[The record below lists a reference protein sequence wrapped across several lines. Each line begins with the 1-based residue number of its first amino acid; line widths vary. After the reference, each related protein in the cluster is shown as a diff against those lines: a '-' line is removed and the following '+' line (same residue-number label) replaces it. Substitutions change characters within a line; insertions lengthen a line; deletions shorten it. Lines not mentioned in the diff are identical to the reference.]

1 MQERAALALNDR
13 AGTLSSALPAL
24 LVEAH
29 RIAATVIIGVHG
41 RKRSGPGETFWQYRP
56 YSFGDNVQ
64 QIDWHRSARSDRVF
78 IRENE
83 WEAANT
89 LWLWVSP
96 SVAMTFQSHLA
107 NVTKADRAK
116 LLALAIASLAIRA
129 NERVS
134 LLGTNL
140 VPAHSRPAL
149 LRLAQTLISTS
160 SSDTLPGAVRLPKF
174 STVLMFGDFLERP
187 DSIARSLSSIA
198 ANGVAGHVV
207 QICDPAEETLP
218 YEGRVQFEEMAGPL
232 SYVAGKTESLRE
244 AYQAK
249 FQEQREEVRG
259 IARRI
264 GWSFAVHRTDE
275 PPLRILH
282 ALHGL
287 IGGEKSRTHQMRAF

>member
-13 AGTLSSALPAL
+13 AETLSSALSAL

-89 LWLWVSP
+89 LWVWVSP

-107 NVTKADRAK
+107 QVSKAERAK

-134 LLGTNL
+134 LLGTDL
-140 VPAHSRPAL
+140 IPAHSRPAL
-149 LRLAQTLISTS
+149 LRLAQTLIAAPR
-160 SSDTLPGAVRLPKF
+160 SDTLPRAIRLPKF

-187 DSIARSLSSIA
+187 DRIAESLSSIA
-198 ANGVAGHVV
+198 ANGVAGHIV
-207 QICDPAEETLP
+207 QVCDPAEETLP
-218 YEGRVQFEEMAGPL
+218 YQGRVQFEEMAGPL
-232 SYVAGKTESLRE
+232 RYVAGKTESLRE

-249 FQEQREEVRG
+249 FQEQRASVRD

-287 IGGEKSRTHQMRAF
+287 IGGEKSRANQARAF

>member
-13 AGTLSSALPAL
+13 AENLSSALPAL

-96 SVAMTFQSHLA
+96 AIAMSFQSHLA
-107 NVTKADRAK
+107 TVSKAERAK
-116 LLALAIASLAIRA
+116 LLALAIASLAVRA

-134 LLGTNL
+134 LLGSNL
-140 VPAHSRPAL
+140 TPAHSRPAL
-149 LRLAQTLISTS
+149 LRLAQTLITAPA
-160 SSDTLPGAVRLPKF
+160 SDTLPRAIRLPKF
-174 STVLMFGDFLERP
+174 STVLMFGDFLEPPER
-187 DSIARSLSSIA
+187 IAKSLGSIA

-207 QICDPAEETLP
+207 QVCDPAEETLP
-218 YEGRVQFEEMAGPL
+218 YQGRVRFEEMAGPL
-232 SYVAGKTESLRE
+232 TYIAGKTESLRE

-249 FQEQREEVRG
+249 FREQRERVRD
-259 IARRI
+259 ITRRI

-287 IGGEKSRTHQMRAF
+287 IGGEKSRANQARTF

>member
-13 AGTLSSALPAL
+13 AENLSSALPAL

-96 SVAMTFQSHLA
+96 AIAMSFQSHLA
-107 NVTKADRAK
+107 TVSKAERAK
-116 LLALAIASLAIRA
+116 LLALAIASLAVRA

-134 LLGTNL
+134 LLGSNL
-140 VPAHSRPAL
+140 TPAHSRPAL
-149 LRLAQTLISTS
+149 LRLAQTLITAPP
-160 SSDTLPGAVRLPKF
+160 SDTLPRAIRLPKF
-174 STVLMFGDFLERP
+174 STVLMFGDFLEPPER
-187 DSIARSLSSIA
+187 IAKSLGSIA

-207 QICDPAEETLP
+207 QVCDPAEETLP
-218 YEGRVQFEEMAGPL
+218 YQGRVRFEEMAGPL
-232 SYVAGKTESLRE
+232 TYIAGKTESLRE

-249 FQEQREEVRG
+249 FREQRERVRD
-259 IARRI
+259 ITRRI

-287 IGGEKSRTHQMRAF
+287 IGGEKSRANQARTF

>member
-13 AGTLSSALPAL
+13 AGNLSGALPAL

-96 SVAMTFQSHLA
+96 AVAMTFQSHLA
-107 NVTKADRAK
+107 TVSKGERAR
-116 LLALAIASLAIRA
+116 LLALAVASLAVRA

-134 LLGTNL
+134 LLGSDL
-140 VPAHSRPAL
+140 APAHSRPAL
-149 LRLAQTLISTS
+149 LRLAQTLITAPA
-160 SSDTLPGAVRLPKF
+160 SDTLPRAIRLPKF
-174 STVLMFGDFLERP
+174 STVLMFGDFLEPPER
-187 DSIARSLSSIA
+187 IARSLGSIA
-198 ANGVAGHVV
+198 ANGVAGHIV
-207 QICDPAEETLP
+207 QVCDPAEETLP
-218 YEGRVQFEEMAGPL
+218 YQGRVQFEEMAGPL
-232 SYVAGKTESLRE
+232 TYVAGKTESLRE

-249 FQEQREEVRG
+249 FAEQRARVRD
-259 IARRI
+259 ITRRI

-275 PPLRILH
+275 APLRILH

-287 IGGEKSRTHQMRAF
+287 IGGEKSRANQARAF

>member
-1 MQERAALALNDR
+1 MQDRAALALNDR
-13 AGTLSSALPAL
+13 AETLSSALPAL

-96 SVAMTFQSHLA
+96 SVAMSFQSHLA
-107 NVTKADRAK
+107 NVTKGERAK
-116 LLALAIASLAIRA
+116 LLALVIASLAVRA

-134 LLGTNL
+134 LLGTDL
-140 VPAHSRPAL
+140 SPAHSRPAL
-149 LRLAQTLISTS
+149 LRLAQTLITAPQ
-160 SSDTLPGAVRLPKF
+160 SDTLPRGIRLPKF

-187 DSIARSLSSIA
+187 DHIADSLSSIA

-207 QICDPAEETLP
+207 QVCDPAEETLP

-232 SYVAGKTESLRE
+232 SYVAGKTESLRQ

-249 FQEQREEVRG
+249 FREQREEVRG
-259 IARRI
+259 IVRRI

-287 IGGEKSRTHQMRAF
+287 IGGEKSRMHQARTF

>member
-13 AGTLSSALPAL
+13 AETLSSALPAL

-96 SVAMTFQSHLA
+96 SIAMNFQSHLA
-107 NVTKADRAK
+107 TVTKAERAK

-134 LLGTNL
+134 LLGSDL
-140 VPAHSRPAL
+140 APAHSRPAL
-149 LRLAQTLISTS
+149 LRLAQMLITAPA
-160 SSDTLPGAVRLPKF
+160 SDTLPRAIRLPKF

-187 DSIARSLSSIA
+187 DRIAQSLGSIA

-207 QICDPAEETLP
+207 QVCDPAEETLP
-218 YEGRVQFEEMAGPL
+218 YQGRVQFEEMAGPL

-249 FQEQREEVRG
+249 FAEQRDQVRD

-287 IGGEKSRTHQMRAF
+287 VGGEKSRANQARAF

>member
-1 MQERAALALNDR
+1 MHERAALALNDR
-13 AGTLSSALPAL
+13 ADTLASALPAL

-29 RIAATVIIGVHG
+29 RIAATVILGVHG

-96 SVAMTFQSHLA
+96 SVSMTFRSHLA
-107 NVTKADRAK
+107 ATSKRERAK
-116 LLALAIASLAIRA
+116 LLALAVASLAIRA

-134 LLGTNL
+134 LLGSSL

-149 LRLAQTLISTS
+149 LRLAQTLIATPQSE
-160 SSDTLPGAVRLPKF
+160 TLPRAIKLPKF
-174 STVLMFGDFLERP
+174 STVLMFGDFFERP
-187 DSIARSLSSIA
+187 ERIAQSLGSIA

-207 QICDPAEETLP
+207 QVCDPAEETLP
-218 YEGRVQFEEMAGPL
+218 YEGRVRFEEMAGPE
-232 SYVAGKTESLRE
+232 SYIAGKVESLRE
-244 AYQAK
+244 AYQGK
-249 FQEQREEVRG
+249 FQAQREAVRD

-264 GWSFAVHRTDE
+264 GWSFAVHRSDE
-275 PPLRILH
+275 PPLRTLY

-287 IGGEKSRTHQMRAF
+287 IGGEKSRAHQASAF

>member
-1 MQERAALALNDR
+1 MQERAALALSDR
-13 AGTLSSALPAL
+13 AESLSSALPAL

-96 SVAMTFQSHLA
+96 SIGMTFQSHLA
-107 NVTKADRAK
+107 TVAKSERAK
-116 LLALAIASLAIRA
+116 LLALAVASLAVRA

-134 LLGTNL
+134 LLGSNL

-149 LRLAQTLISTS
+149 LRLAQTLITAPV
-160 SSDTLPGAVRLPKF
+160 SDTLPHAIRLPKF
-174 STVLMFGDFLERP
+174 STVLMFGDFLEPPER
-187 DSIARSLSSIA
+187 IARALGSIA

-207 QICDPAEETLP
+207 QVCDPAEETLP

-232 SYVAGKTESLRE
+232 TYMAGKTESLRQ
-244 AYQAK
+244 AYQEK
-249 FQEQREEVRG
+249 FAVQRERVRD
-259 IARRI
+259 IARSI

-275 PPLRILH
+275 APLRILH

-287 IGGEKSRTHQMRAF
+287 IGGEKSRANQARAF

>member
-1 MQERAALALNDR
+1 MQDRASLALNDR
-13 AGTLSSALPAL
+13 AETLSSALPAL

-29 RIAATVIIGVHG
+29 RIAATVIMGVHG

-89 LWLWVSP
+89 LWLWISP

-107 NVTKADRAK
+107 SVTKADRAK
-116 LLALAIASLAIRA
+116 LLALAIANLAIRA

-149 LRLAQTLISTS
+149 LRLAQTLIWAP
-160 SSDTLPGAVRLPKF
+160 SSDALPAAVRLPKF
-174 STVLMFGDFLERP
+174 STVLMFGDFLEKP
-187 DSIARSLSSIA
+187 DRIARSLSSIA
-198 ANGVAGHVV
+198 GNGVAGHIV
-207 QICDPAEETLP
+207 QVCDPAEETLP
-218 YEGRVQFEEMAGPL
+218 YQGRVQFEEMAGPL
-232 SYVAGKTESLRE
+232 SYMAGKTESLRE

-249 FQEQREEVRG
+249 FQNQREEVRG

-287 IGGEKSRTHQMRAF
+287 IGGEKSRTHQARTF

>member
-1 MQERAALALNDR
+1 MQERAALALSDR
-13 AGTLSSALPAL
+13 AETLSGALPAL
-24 LVEAH
+24 LVEAL
-29 RIAATVIIGVHG
+29 RIAATVIIGEHG

-96 SVAMTFQSHLA
+96 SVNMTFKSELA
-107 NVTKADRAK
+107 AVSKAERAK
-116 LLALAIASLAIRA
+116 LLALAVGSLAIRA

-149 LRLAQTLISTS
+149 LRLAQTLILAPTS
-160 SSDTLPGAVRLPKF
+160 HTLPRGIRLPRF
-174 STVLMFGDFLERP
+174 STVLMFGDFLEPP
-187 DSIARSLSSIA
+187 DRIADSLGSIA
-198 ANGVAGHVV
+198 ASGVTGHVV
-207 QICDPAEETLP
+207 QVCDPAEEALP
-218 YEGRVQFEEMAGPL
+218 YSGRVRFEEMSGPL
-232 SYVAGKTESLRE
+232 TYVAGKTESLRE
-244 AYQAK
+244 AYQTK
-249 FQEQREEVRG
+249 FQAHRAMVRD
-259 IARRI
+259 IARRV

-287 IGGEKSRTHQMRAF
+287 IGGERSRTNQTRPF

>member
-1 MQERAALALNDR
+1 MQDRAALALNDR
-13 AGTLSSALPAL
+13 AETLAGALPSL

-107 NVTKADRAK
+107 NVNKGDRAK

-149 LRLAQTLISTS
+149 LRLAQTLISAP
-160 SSDTLPGAVRLPKF
+160 SSDTLPGAIRLPKF
-174 STVLMFGDFLERP
+174 STVLMFGDFLEKP
-187 DSIARSLSSIA
+187 DRIARSLGSIA
-198 ANGVAGHVV
+198 ANGVAGHIV
-207 QICDPAEETLP
+207 QVCDPAEETLP
-218 YEGRVQFEEMAGPL
+218 YQGRVKFEEMTGPL
-232 SYVAGKTESLRE
+232 NYIAGKTESLRE

-249 FQEQREEVRG
+249 FQEQRAEVRD

-287 IGGEKSRTHQMRAF
+287 IGGEKSRTHQARTF

>member
-1 MQERAALALNDR
+1 MHERAALALNDR
-13 AGTLSSALPAL
+13 AGTLAGALPAL

-64 QIDWHRSARSDRVF
+64 HIDWHRSARSDRVF

-96 SVAMTFQSHLA
+96 SISMTFRSHLA
-107 NVTKADRAK
+107 SVTKQERAK
-116 LLALAIASLAIRA
+116 LLALAVANLAIRA

-149 LRLAQTLISTS
+149 VRLAQMLIAAPQSE
-160 SSDTLPGAVRLPKF
+160 TLPRAIRLPKF
-174 STVLMFGDFLERP
+174 STVLVFGDFLEPPER
-187 DSIARSLSSIA
+187 IADALGSIA
-198 ANGVAGHVV
+198 ANGVAGHIV
-207 QICDPAEETLP
+207 QVCDPAEETLP
-218 YEGRVQFEEMAGPL
+218 YEGRVQVEEMAGPL
-232 SYVAGKTESLRE
+232 KYMAGKAESLRS

-249 FQEQREEVRG
+249 FSGQRDAVRG

-275 PPLRILH
+275 PPLGILH

-287 IGGEKSRTHQMRAF
+287 IGGEKSRTFRVRAF

>member
-13 AGTLSSALPAL
+13 AENLSSALPAL

-96 SVAMTFQSHLA
+96 SIGMTFQSHLA
-107 NVTKADRAK
+107 TVAKSERAK
-116 LLALAIASLAIRA
+116 LLALAVASLAVRA

-134 LLGTNL
+134 LLGSNL

-149 LRLAQTLISTS
+149 LRLAQTLITAPV
-160 SSDTLPGAVRLPKF
+160 SDMLPHAIRLPKF
-174 STVLMFGDFLERP
+174 STVLMFGDFLEPPER
-187 DSIARSLSSIA
+187 IARSLGSIA

-207 QICDPAEETLP
+207 QVCDPAEETLP

-232 SYVAGKTESLRE
+232 TYMAGKTESLRQ

-249 FQEQREEVRG
+249 FAAQRERVRD
-259 IARRI
+259 IARSI
-264 GWSFAVHRTDE
+264 GWSFAVHRSDE

-287 IGGEKSRTHQMRAF
+287 IGGEKSRANQARAF

>member
-1 MQERAALALNDR
+1 MQDRAALALNDR
-13 AGTLSSALPAL
+13 AENLSGALPAL
-24 LVEAH
+24 LVEAQ

-56 YSFGDNVQ
+56 YSFGDTVQ

-96 SVAMTFQSHLA
+96 SLTMNFQSHLA

-134 LLGTNL
+134 LLDSGML
-140 VPAHSRPAL
+140 PAHSRPAL
-149 LRLAQTLISTS
+149 LRLAQMLIAQAPTQA
-160 SSDTLPGAVRLPKF
+160 LPRPVRLPKF

-187 DSIARSLSSIA
+187 AEIARSLSSIA
-198 ANGVAGHVV
+198 AHGVAGHVV
-207 QICDPAEETLP
+207 QVSDPAEETLP
-218 YEGRVQFEEMAGPL
+218 YSGRVQFEEMAGPL
-232 SYVAGKTESLRE
+232 QYVAGKTESLRE

-249 FQEQREEVRG
+249 FQEHRAQVRD

-275 PPLRILH
+275 APLKILH

-287 IGGEKSRTHQMRAF
+287 IGGEKSRANGARTF

>member
-13 AGTLSSALPAL
+13 AESLSSALPAL

-96 SVAMTFQSHLA
+96 SISMTFQSHLA
-107 NVTKADRAK
+107 SVSKGERAK

-149 LRLAQTLISTS
+149 LRLAQTLIATP
-160 SSDTLPGAVRLPKF
+160 SSDVLPGAIKLPKF
-174 STVLMFGDFLERP
+174 STVLMFGDFLDKP
-187 DSIARSLSSIA
+187 DRVAKSLGSIA
-198 ANGVAGHVV
+198 ANGVAGHIV
-207 QICDPAEETLP
+207 QVCDPAEETLP
-218 YEGRVQFEEMAGPL
+218 YSGRVQFEEMAGPL

-249 FQEQREEVRG
+249 FQEQRAHVRD

-275 PPLRILH
+275 PPLKTLH
-282 ALHGL
+282 SLHGL
-287 IGGEKSRTHQMRAF
+287 IGGEKSRTNQVRAF

>member
-1 MQERAALALNDR
+1 MQDRASLALNDR
-13 AGTLSSALPAL
+13 AETLSSALPSL

-140 VPAHSRPAL
+140 VPAHSRRAL
-149 LRLAQTLISTS
+149 LRLAHTLIAAP
-160 SSDTLPGAVRLPKF
+160 SSDALPGAVRLPKF
-174 STVLMFGDFLERP
+174 STVLMFGDFLEKP
-187 DSIARSLSSIA
+187 DRIARSLSSIA

-207 QICDPAEETLP
+207 QVCDPAEETLP
-218 YEGRVQFEEMAGPL
+218 YQGRVQFEEMAGPL
-232 SYVAGKTESLRE
+232 SYMAGKTESLRE

-287 IGGEKSRTHQMRAF
+287 IGGEKSRTRQMRAF

>member
-1 MQERAALALNDR
+1 MQDRAALALNDR
-13 AGTLSSALPAL
+13 AETMSAALPAL

-96 SVAMTFQSHLA
+96 SVSMNFQSHLTSVA
-107 NVTKADRAK
+107 KAERAK
-116 LLALAIASLAIRA
+116 LLALAIASLAVRA
-129 NERVS
+129 SERVS
-134 LLGTNL
+134 LLGSDL

-149 LRLAQTLISTS
+149 LRLAQTLIAAPVSEA
-160 SSDTLPGAVRLPKF
+160 LPGAVRLPKF
-174 STVLMFGDFLERP
+174 STVLMFGDFLDKP
-187 DSIARSLSSIA
+187 DLIARSLGAIA

-207 QICDPAEETLP
+207 QVSDPAEETLP
-218 YEGRVQFEEMAGPL
+218 YEGRVRFEEMAGPL
-232 SYVAGKTESLRE
+232 TYVAGKTESLRA

-249 FQEQREEVRG
+249 FQEQRERVRD
-259 IARRI
+259 ITRRI

-287 IGGEKSRTHQMRAF
+287 IGGEKSRANQARAF